1 MKKKRYWTIFKVW
14 FYHPIRTFIMG
25 MEMGLL
31 LLLITPDI
39 AGNPDYMEQFLV
51 VSMILGTFVQRNIYE
66 SRYQKKG
73 EAWLQRDKKKSE
85 KRRKFAYDIFCGS
98 KSPVNMSRYEPQ
110 LYRSLYNWFQNL
122 QPDKNDTN
130 SIRKMRKKQFSEKIM
145 QINSITKI
153 TIPMMPTPQDIRHR
167 QREIRQIN
175 QDITGKI
182 LPGYI
187 YGKFFSEKNKKNFQ
201 KYKTFF
207 SVSLVSIV
215 KGEKYLKN
223 IGHFSSVQS

>member
-73 EAWLQRDKKKSE
+73 EAGCKE
-85 KRRKFAYDIFCGS
+85 TRRNQKNA
-98 KSPVNMSRYEPQ
+98 E
-110 LYRSLYNWFQNL
+110 NL
-122 QPDKNDTN
+122 HM
-130 SIRKMRKKQFSEKIM
+130 I
-145 QINSITKI
+145 
-153 TIPMMPTPQDIRHR
+153 
-167 QREIRQIN
+167 
-175 QDITGKI
+175 
-182 LPGYI
+182 
-187 YGKFFSEKNKKNFQ
+187 
-201 KYKTFF
+201 F
-207 SVSLVSIV
+207 SVEV
-215 KGEKYLKN
+215 N
-223 IGHFSSVQS
+223 HR

>member
-110 LYRSLYNWFQNL
+110 LYRSLYNWFQGGSLEELAARQKRYEQYKKDEKEAIFRENYA
-122 QPDKNDTN
+122 DKLNHKDYN
-130 SIRKMRKKQFSEKIM
+130 SYDAYTARYQAQAAR
-145 QINSITKI
+145 
-153 TIPMMPTPQDIRHR
+153 
-167 QREIRQIN
+167 
-175 QDITGKI
+175 
-182 LPGYI
+182 
-187 YGKFFSEKNKKNFQ
+187 NKANKSR
-201 KYKTFF
+201 Y
-207 SVSLVSIV
+207 
-215 KGEKYLKN
+215 YW
-223 IGHFSSVQS
+223 

>member
-1 MKKKRYWTIFKVW
+1 MSHSSTEAF
-14 FYHPIRTFIMG
+14 TTG
-25 MEMGLL
+25 
-31 LLLITPDI
+31 
-39 AGNPDYMEQFLV
+39 
-51 VSMILGTFVQRNIYE
+51 
-66 SRYQKKG
+66 SR
-73 EAWLQRDKKKSE
+73 AVP
-85 KRRKFAYDIFCGS
+85 RK
-98 KSPVNMSRYEPQ
+98 
-110 LYRSLYNWFQNL
+110 NL

-215 KGEKYLKN
+215 KAEKYLKN